1 MTTLTDEERLM
12 DLTDRTHKLEVLDGL
27 DKLKAK
33 QERERRVAMKQHI
46 KEEHHTIRVTREE
59 NAFRFAEPI
68 NNLAAWYRFVGAAEC
83 EELYPALKWSTMIR
97 DGVLRRVGDGFLVQ
111 MDVAEAKGYEIVEV
125 D

>member
-1 MTTLTDEERLM
+1 MNEEERVTDFQDRVGALEKM
-12 DLTDRTHKLEVLDGL
+12 DAI

-33 QERERRVAMKQHI
+33 QERDRRVAMKQRI

-68 NNLAAWYRFVGAAEC
+68 TDLAAWYRFIGADEGD
-83 EELYPALKWSTMIR
+83 ELYPALKWSRMIR
-97 DGVLRRVGDGFLVQ
+97 DGVLRRVGDGFFVN

>member
-33 QERERRVAMKQHI
+33 QERERRVAIKQRI

-68 NNLAAWYRFVGAAEC
+68 NDLTAWHRFIGAAET
-83 EELYPALKWSTMIR
+83 EELYPALKWSRMIR